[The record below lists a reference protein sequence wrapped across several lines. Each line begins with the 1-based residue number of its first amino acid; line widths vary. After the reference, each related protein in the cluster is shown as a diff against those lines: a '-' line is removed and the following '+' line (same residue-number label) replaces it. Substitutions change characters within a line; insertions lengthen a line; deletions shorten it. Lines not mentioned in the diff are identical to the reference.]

1 MVGIFYGVVLALIS
15 SVGKYRH
22 VGRRIYYL
30 NKCIR
35 TINATKEARINEG
48 AKILNMV
55 FAKDEVAVAA

>member
-35 TINATKEARINEG
+35 TINAKEARINEG
-48 AKILNMV
+48 AKVINMI